1 MGVSKS
7 IVSHRSK
14 WPLLKLLFPVDISK
28 TVVSVPVGASYCMP
42 ENCLFYENCNQFA
55 VAACGFQL
63 KVNTNYKK
71 KHLTNLNPS
80 VYLGSIETPC
90 IEMKFGGHM
99 QKRIKSHTYCKM
111 HGFVLGLRKKG
122 AKYFSSQHIAV

>member
-1 MGVSKS
+1 MAVIKAVVS
-7 IVSHRSK
+7 
-14 WPLLKLLFPVDISK
+14 FPVDISK

-63 KVNTNYKK
+63 KINTNYKK

-111 HGFVLGLRKKG
+111 HGFMLGLRTGPHTSEKVQNI
-122 AKYFSSQHIAV
+122 FPHSI